1 LPSFS
6 AAMTTCVGLS
16 EMMIG
21 AALAGMSS
29 RGQGMAGHHSPPT
42 HSTRRAMESL
52 MVAPTV
58 RIATCSSATSQHRA

>member
-1 LPSFS
+1 
-6 AAMTTCVGLS
+6 MTTCVGLS

-29 RGQGMAGHHSPPT
+29 RGQGMAEHHSPPT
-42 HSTRRAMESL
+42 HSIRRAMASF